1 MGALLLLPPL
11 LMQISV
17 AEEKPGKKRAKGRER
32 EEERGVFKDAVPKIV
47 LTSLA
52 LPLSK
57 GSPCHLGSP
66 PGGRRREGERERGRE
81 IELELSSSCTSSLD
95 LVCVL
100 VPRCLTC
107 DVGRK

>member
-1 MGALLLLPPL
+1 M
-11 LMQISV
+11 
-17 AEEKPGKKRAKGRER
+17 
-32 EEERGVFKDAVPKIV
+32 FKDAVPKIV

-57 GSPCHLGSP
+57 GSPCRLGSP
-66 PGGRRREGERERGRE
+66 PGGRRREEEDRVGRERKGRE